1 MLQPVLAILV
11 AGSFQLAADSPRAV
25 ELSQIVHEL
34 TLAVAPSP
42 APSFQGVPEPTVC
55 DVPFYYS
62 DFSPFAVP
70 QTATIITY
78 DWRSPVV
85 FDLP

>member
-11 AGSFQLAADSPRAV
+11 EGSFPLAADSPRAA
-25 ELSQIVHEL
+25 EFSQIVHEI
-34 TLAVAPSP
+34 TLAVNPPQAPSIE
-42 APSFQGVPEPTVC
+42 GVPEPTVC

-62 DFSPFAVP
+62 DFTPIAAPEVAP
-70 QTATIITY
+70 IVTY